1 MNTPIKINLVSG
13 PVTPLRR
20 SFVSV
25 CEAVNRNVRSGVG
38 PRHRNLSL
46 EHGYRRSVV
55 MVFAKRLREGVL
67 QGKIACSVRIWTRP
81 HVKEG
86 KRYRI
91 GEAGADAVMA
101 PKDRGRDP
109 SRPAEVST

>member
-1 MNTPIKINLVSG
+1 MITPIEIKLVSG

-25 CEAVNRNVRSGVG
+25 CEAVNRKCT
-38 PRHRNLSL
+38 
-46 EHGYRRSVV
+46 ERRRATPSKPVN
-55 MVFAKRLREGVL
+55 
-67 QGKIACSVRIWTRP
+67 
-81 HVKEG
+81 VKEG

-101 PKDRGRDP
+101 PKDRGRDR
-109 SRPAEVST
+109 SRPAEEST